1 MFPPNLLDSPHDAL
15 AHGETIVSNKTT
27 PSVPVKTRNAI
38 FLVMNFSSPP
48 VLPAPGEANPIGVA
62 HSNAQFG
69 EVW

>member
-27 PSVPVKTRNAI
+27 PSIPRTRQTTLLI
-38 FLVMNFSSPP
+38 MIFSSPP

>member
-38 FLVMNFSSPP
+38 FLVMNFSSP
-48 VLPAPGEANPIGVA
+48 AGSAGPGEANPIRVLQ
-62 HSNAQFG
+62 SNAQLG